1 MDDGRLYFASSSLH
15 LLDNDD
21 ALLLNV
27 VPILDLQ
34 MQTTVSIV
42 LVCGAMHVILIGVVS
57 APSSLLFSRGGF
69 LLMNGLLLFVA
80 MSSGESSSSFH
91 NSHLSLERWILEKLT
106 PFSYSNLLDL

>member
-69 LLMNGLLLFVA
+69 L
-80 MSSGESSSSFH
+80 
-91 NSHLSLERWILEKLT
+91 
-106 PFSYSNLLDL
+106 